1 MPSDLELVVQAS
13 KQLEA
18 ALEKQYGATGRGLHE
33 KLSSVEQ
40 QLPPEIVRNLRF
52 IATMRNKIV
61 HETDSEGLE
70 DRDRF
75 EQVVDEVMDHLD
87 PESSSSSTRAPS
99 VGYEQPTHVSTTTK
113 PLPPEKD
120 WSWLYQNPS
129 KNQTNDAFQTGLWTG
144 GMLFLMAVLGKAPF
158 LGAAAIFF
166 IGLFVGSWFAPIIVP
181 MFGVGVALSILAVVY
196 SLLSGC

>member
-99 VGYEQPTHVSTTTK
+99 VGYEQPTHASTTTK
-113 PLPPEKD
+113 PLPPKKD

-144 GMLFLMAVLGKAPF
+144 GMLFVMAVLTKAPF
-158 LGAAAIFF
+158 SLAATIFF
-166 IGLFVGSWFAPIIVP
+166 IGFFVGSWFAPIIVP
-181 MFGVGVALSILAVVY
+181 MFGAGVALVILALVY
-196 SLLSGC
+196 AILSGC